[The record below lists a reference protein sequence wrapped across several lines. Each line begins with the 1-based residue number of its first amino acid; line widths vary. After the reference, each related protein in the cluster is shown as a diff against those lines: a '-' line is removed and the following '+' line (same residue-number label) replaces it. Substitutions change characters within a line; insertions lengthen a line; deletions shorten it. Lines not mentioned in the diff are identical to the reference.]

1 MVKKMLKDN
10 GTGRVKVTGLQRSN
24 GQTYSAF
31 FSLDDTGKY
40 INLKMEFK

>member
-1 MVKKMLKDN
+1 MEPVELKLPA
-10 GTGRVKVTGLQRSN
+10 LQSSN